1 MNIFTFTGYA
11 FWAGSVVVLIFQ
23 AIASIMHTGNVWKN
37 HTLASLS
44 GDTIGALIQAVPFE
58 FLEKKL
64 YYLVNDLPLY
74 QLLLAAGVLFFV
86 MGSFSRK

>member
-11 FWAGSVVVLIFQ
+11 LWAGSVVVLIFQ

-44 GDTIGALIQAVPFE
+44 GDTIGALIEAVPFE
-58 FLEKKL
+58 FLGGWL
-64 YYLVNDLPLY
+64 IYLANALPLY
-74 QLLLAAGVLFFV
+74 QLLLVAGAVFFV

>member
-1 MNIFTFTGYA
+1 MNIFTLTGYA
-11 FWAGSVVVLIFQ
+11 FWAGSILVLIFQ

-44 GDTIGALIQAVPFE
+44 GDTIGSIIKAVPFE
-58 FLEKKL
+58 FLEGWLL
-64 YYLVNDLPLY
+64 YLANDLPLY
-74 QLLLAAGVLFFV
+74 QLLLASGVFFFV